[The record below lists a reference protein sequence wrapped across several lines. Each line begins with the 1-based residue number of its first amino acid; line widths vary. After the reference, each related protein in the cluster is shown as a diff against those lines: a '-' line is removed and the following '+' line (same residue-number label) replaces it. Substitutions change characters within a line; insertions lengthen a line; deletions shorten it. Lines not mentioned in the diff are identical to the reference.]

1 MSNYIDKT
9 NLGTFESIEALWSA
23 HPDGGHE
30 GDYCYINGIK
40 YRWNKYDRMWE
51 NAGTY
56 TATPGRETKTFDGD
70 VNIQNNLTVAGTLR
84 AKRIKQPCLGYFTS
98 GEALMSHWPDPV
110 VGMWAVVGTES
121 PLVIYRQR

>member
-1 MSNYIDKT
+1 MRRIIYKLLTKILDKMSNYIDKT
-9 NLGTFESIEALWSA
+9 NLGTFESIEALWAA

-30 GDYCYINGIK
+30 GDYCYISGIK

-70 VNIQNNLTVAGTLR
+70 VNIQNRSWDT
-84 AKRIKQPCLGYFTS
+84 Q
-98 GEALMSHWPDPV
+98 GEAHKA
-110 VGMWAVVGTES
+110 AVPGTILHRGG
-121 PLVIYRQR
+121 P